1 MRITESTLRKIIRE
15 ELDAVVGEAPDGIK
29 PIGSV
34 PGNLSPRF
42 RKYFQKLAAAGKKL
56 ERAIGA
62 KRKASNVDLKLGI
75 KQVPIKKLE
84 KFDELVGKIMKGKL
98 SAEQAAEEYKKFNP
112 KAPMEEADVRL
123 GTYSGD
129 LKGMEEAAH
138 EPAGELVYSAALN
151 GDPVALSPD
160 SHYTVYKIIKG
171 AGVGYGGDRE
181 GYRSSTLSKVGD
193 FTLYINGEPK
203 KTYSSLAHAQNQIK
217 KRAARSTRQSGRR

>member
-42 RKYFQKLAAAGKKL
+42 RKNFQKLAAAGKKL

-98 SAEQAAEEYKKFNP
+98 SADQAAEEYEQFNP
-112 KAPMEEADVRL
+112 KAPMEESGHFDRTPEQKLKTALMAMNTKSPMDSESNANAIIAYNEESELYQDVLKNIAVHGAPSRE
-123 GTYSGD
+123 D
-129 LKGMEEAAH
+129 LQK
-138 EPAGELVYSAALN
+138 LV
-151 GDPVALSPD
+151 D
-160 SHYTVYKIIKG
+160 
-171 AGVGYGGDRE
+171 
-181 GYRSSTLSKVGD
+181 
-193 FTLYINGEPK
+193 
-203 KTYSSLAHAQNQIK
+203 AHA
-217 KRAARSTRQSGRR
+217 KRNFDPKARRQHYRLDRR